1 MGNYL
6 KKHVISTNM
15 LGALGGVR
23 RNLLDAVYPLCMAQK
38 ISPHP
43 ISLNPPRFVGMTH
56 FRIVSTIL

>member
-6 KKHVISTNM
+6 KKKCHFYEHAWGFGWCEEKSFGCSISIM
-15 LGALGGVR
+15 S
-23 RNLLDAVYPLCMAQK
+23 QK
-38 ISPHP
+38 ISPHL